1 MAQIFWAATSGTR
14 SRLSHSL
21 ALLVYGALARLRQCC
36 SRRSAFF
43 RIATDPS
50 FRLGTQPPLTQDLHS
65 PIPSDLNILSKEQ
78 EARHENPHAPE
89 DEQDHTKVV
98 FAKAN
103 VIHNDRILLD
113 VDESRIRSIA
123 GLLKPDTTIGE
134 LPYN

>member
-1 MAQIFWAATSGTR
+1 
-14 SRLSHSL
+14 
-21 ALLVYGALARLRQCC
+21 
-36 SRRSAFF
+36 
-43 RIATDPS
+43 
-50 FRLGTQPPLTQDLHS
+50 LHS

>member
-1 MAQIFWAATSGTR
+1 MDFTDRDSGHVDVGYSDGIHLMQMARIIWAATSGTR
-14 SRLSHSL
+14 SRLFLSL
-21 ALLVYGALARLRQCC
+21 ALLETRQ
-36 SRRSAFF
+36 
-43 RIATDPS
+43 T
-50 FRLGTQPPLTQDLHS
+50 LTQDLHS
-65 PIPSDLNILSKEQ
+65 PIPPALKIPNKEQ

-103 VIHNDRILLD
+103 VIHNDRILLG
-113 VDESRIRSIA
+113 VDESRIRIRSIA

>member
-1 MAQIFWAATSGTR
+1 MPI
-14 SRLSHSL
+14 SR
-21 ALLVYGALARLRQCC
+21 V
-36 SRRSAFF
+36 RRP
-43 RIATDPS
+43 RIWK
-50 FRLGTQPPLTQDLHS
+50 S
-65 PIPSDLNILSKEQ
+65 PAPCGDADAKEQ